1 VLDQASANAGMNECS
16 ISKRGVLVV
25 PMDTGATGQTAD
37 LTVADS
43 FGEAAFRDCR
53 GLLMQPPIQLESPEW
68 QLHAS
73 YEYGGEGG
81 I

>member
-1 VLDQASANAGMNECS
+1 
-16 ISKRGVLVV
+16 
-25 PMDTGATGQTAD
+25 MDTGATGQTAD